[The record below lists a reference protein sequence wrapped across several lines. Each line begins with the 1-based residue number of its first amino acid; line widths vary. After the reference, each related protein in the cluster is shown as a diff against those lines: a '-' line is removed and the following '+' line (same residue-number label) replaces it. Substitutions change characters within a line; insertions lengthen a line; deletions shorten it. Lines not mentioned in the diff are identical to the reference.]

1 MDQFCATANDAY
13 RRCVCSSKLSE
24 IQSRERALSRA
35 SDQLQDFNDLN
46 INVINKTAQEVN
58 AMLSATD
65 GESAQENTI
74 DTSDSAKQLS
84 GISAVLSKTKKHSL
98 STQGTLDIAGDIN
111 TIWSTTT
118 LTGGSTIANLTGE
131 PLYNAVHAQCSEMVM
146 ERCGQQSTLDM
157 IVSAYGMYIE
167 NDCSAIINSLDKK
180 LTAANETIRDT
191 ERKMNEARLENYNA
205 HNSKSINDCIAQ
217 VRIDI
222 TSDSA
227 CGTNYVHC
235 LDVTGRYLNYN
246 TGEPIYTPDFYR
258 LSSQISLYGDVL
270 TNETNRLIVANL
282 NNKREYAKR
291 GLDTCRDLADEVW
304 DEFMRQAITE
314 IYQEQHE
321 RIRQVKNE
329 CLEVVN
335 VCYDEQ
341 SQSLKDFSNVDE
353 QLLLGARLEL
363 SEQLC
368 KEKLDTCSN
377 LYGDGSNG
385 MQELLTAMHNI
396 TDAKIAK
403 QCVETLQKYAQDLC
417 AVPGNDTLHAY
428 PYGCRT
434 YVPSERQYAALQIC
448 NVSTVFNNT
457 EADTGTEADTKAD
470 TKADTGASA
479 LILSN
484 TNQQQ
489 VEDIINSLK
498 SYRDGSWATNNTYY
512 TSCNIEYIYC
522 NQGYYMK
529 DNKCLSCPTTCTCN
543 GGEEAPI
550 CQTIEEKQ
558 NQCGDYEGS
567 LYQKMVR
574 YASQAC
580 VRPSEASN
588 PLPDTILQDI
598 NTVMTQLRTNMAT
611 QLATECERWDGEWV
625 STVWKDDEIDGK
637 HDTTGHTLNPHFY
650 RETNASTDWG
660 FCAEAEEAE
669 EAISLYTIEF
679 VNNNTSTCSKATN
692 TQSIL
697 TTYAGTLPTIV
708 PPTCNTPNEN
718 YTSCTFAGYYDTNK
732 IQYYYANGTAIRPW
746 DKEQA
751 DNLNAYWTCETK
763 TGEE

>member
-24 IQSRERALSRA
+24 VQSRERALSRA
-35 SDQLQDFNDLN
+35 SDQLQDFNNLN
-46 INVINKTAQEVN
+46 IDVINKTAQEVN
-58 AMLSATD
+58 AMLSASE
-65 GESAQENTI
+65 GELAQENTT
-74 DTSDSAKQLS
+74 DTSDGAKQLS

-146 ERCGQQSTLDM
+146 ERCGQKSTLDM
-157 IVSAYGMYIE
+157 VVSAYGMYIE

-180 LTAANETIRDT
+180 LTAANGTIRDT
-191 ERKMNEARLENYNA
+191 ERKMNEARLENYNT

-227 CGTNYVHC
+227 CGTDYVHC
-235 LDVTGRYLNYN
+235 LDITGRYLNYN
-246 TGEPIYTPDFYR
+246 TGEPIYTPEFYK

-270 TNETNRLIVANL
+270 TNETNRLLVANL

-291 GLDTCRDLADEVW
+291 GLDTCRDLANEVW

-314 IYQEQHE
+314 IYQGQHE
-321 RIRQVKNE
+321 RIRQIKNE

-341 SQSLKDFSNVDE
+341 SQSLKDFSNIDE

-363 SEQLC
+363 SEQMC

-377 LYGDGSNG
+377 LYGNGSNG

-417 AVPGNDTLHAY
+417 AVPGNDTQHAY

-434 YVPSERQYAALQIC
+434 YTPSERRYAALEIC
-448 NVSTVFNNT
+448 NTSTTYNDPQLTDSTPILQPQATAATQNVDFSIIILNNLNKLNGDWVT
-457 EADTGTEADTKAD
+457 DH
-470 TKADTGASA
+470 
-479 LILSN
+479 
-484 TNQQQ
+484 
-489 VEDIINSLK
+489 
-498 SYRDGSWATNNTYY
+498 TYY
-512 TSCNIEYIYC
+512 QSCDIQYVYC
-522 NQGYYMK
+522 KQDYYLSTDNQ
-529 DNKCLSCPTTCTCN
+529 CLPCPANCTCPA
-543 GGEEAPI
+543 GTTDKTLSEHCIDVGQI
-550 CQTIEEKQ
+550 ITEKT

-580 VRPSEASN
+580 VRPSEATN

-611 QLATECERWDGEWV
+611 QLATECERWDGEWI
-625 STVWKDDEIDGK
+625 STVWKDDDTNGK
-637 HDTTGHTLNPHFY
+637 HDTTGHTLNPRFY
-650 RETNASTDWG
+650 RETNASTKWG
-660 FCAEAEEAE
+660 FCAE
-669 EAISLYTIEF
+669 
-679 VNNNTSTCSKATN
+679 K
-692 TQSIL
+692 
-697 TTYAGTLPTIV
+697 TT
-708 PPTCNTPNEN
+708 
-718 YTSCTFAGYYDTNK
+718 
-732 IQYYYANGTAIRPW
+732 
-746 DKEQA
+746 EQ
-751 DNLNAYWTCETK
+751 
-763 TGEE
+763 